1 MGLYNKEIISIIMV
15 RQLISALIIKFF
27 LFVCLL
33 ILLCSCEQI
42 IEVNLKDEASKVV
55 IESFITNLEH
65 PVMVKITQSQAFFN
79 QSDFQ
84 PVEKA
89 SVLLETP
96 SFTDKLVDKGGGY
109 YVSSKS
115 KGVSGRTYSLK
126 VTSSGKLFGATVT
139 VPVAIPIDTVYFQP
153 GIFRKDSLN
162 VFVEFR
168 DQALNPNYYRIRL
181 YRNGRYAVNDYY
193 LITDAFSDGV
203 KIVAPI
209 YYHYFA
215 PKDTVEVELQNL
227 ERNTWRYLKGISESV
242 QQGVNS
248 QAPGNPPSNI
258 TGGALGILGAYG
270 SSSRIVIAPQITGK

>member
-1 MGLYNKEIISIIMV
+1 MV
-15 RQLISALIIKFF
+15 RHLISALIAKLLLLVF
-27 LFVCLL
+27 LL
-33 ILLCSCEQI
+33 ILVCSCEQV
-42 IEVNLKDEASKVV
+42 IEVNLKDEASIVV
-55 IESFITNLEH
+55 IESFITNKEH

-89 SVLLETP
+89 SVLLEMP

-115 KGVSGRTYSLK
+115 KGVSGRSYSLK
-126 VTSSGKLFGATVT
+126 ITSSGKLFSATVT

-162 VFVEFR
+162 VFIEFR
-168 DQALNPNYYRIRL
+168 DQALNTNYYRIRL

-203 KIVAPI
+203 KIVAPV

-227 ERNTWRYLKGISESV
+227 ERNTWKYLKGISESV

-248 QAPGNPPSNI
+248 QAPGNPPTNI
-258 TGGALGILGAYG
+258 TGGALGVFGAYG
-270 SSSRIVIAPQITGK
+270 SSSQIVIAPQITGK